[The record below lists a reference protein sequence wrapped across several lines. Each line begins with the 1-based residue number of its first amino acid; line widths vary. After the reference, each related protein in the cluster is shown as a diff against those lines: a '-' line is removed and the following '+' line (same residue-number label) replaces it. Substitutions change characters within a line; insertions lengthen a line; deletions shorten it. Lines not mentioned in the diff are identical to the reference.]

1 MPDKPQVTVDV
12 VSDVVCPW
20 CYIGKRRLENA
31 LAQIDDVDVTV
42 RWRPFFLNPW
52 IPREGIDRDAYLTA
66 KFGSVDQYKGI
77 AGRVKETAA
86 SEGLV
91 YDSDRISRQPNTI
104 DCHRLILWAEQIG
117 QSHAMKQ
124 RLMSLYFTEGADLTD
139 RNVLVQAAADCG
151 LDAEAVQAKL
161 ATEDDVDL
169 ISDAAASA
177 SNAGIS
183 GVPTFILAGKYG
195 ISGAQPPE
203 QLAQAIRQ
211 VAAMADTEPAQG

>member
-1 MPDKPQVTVDV
+1 MPNKAQLTVDV

-20 CYIGKRRLENA
+20 CYIGKRRLETA

-42 RWRPFFLNPW
+42 RWRPFFLNAW

-77 AGRVKETAA
+77 AGRVKDAAA

-91 YDSDRISRQPNTI
+91 YDSDRISRQPNTT
-104 DCHRLILWAEQIG
+104 DSHRLILWAERIG
-117 QSHAMKQ
+117 QSGAMKQ
-124 RLMSLYFTEGADLTD
+124 RLMSLYFTEGADLTNPD
-139 RNVLVQAAADCG
+139 VLAQAAADCG
-151 LDAEAVQAKL
+151 LDANEVRAKL
-161 ATEDDVDL
+161 ASEDDVDV
-169 ISDAAASA
+169 ISAAAASA

-183 GVPTFILAGKYG
+183 GVPTFILANKYA

-203 QLAQAIRQ
+203 QLVQAIRQ
-211 VAAMADTEPAQG
+211 VAAMADEEVLQG